1 MIINLLKLN
10 QGDDPELVEWVQYN
24 QRSSQAEEEKKKK
37 EESPEIFEDAML
49 LAVKMKEKS

>member
-10 QGDDPELVEWVQYN
+10 QGDDPELAEWVQYN
-24 QRSSQAEEEKKKK
+24 QRSSQAEEEKKK
-37 EESPEIFEDAML
+37 EQSQEIFEDAML